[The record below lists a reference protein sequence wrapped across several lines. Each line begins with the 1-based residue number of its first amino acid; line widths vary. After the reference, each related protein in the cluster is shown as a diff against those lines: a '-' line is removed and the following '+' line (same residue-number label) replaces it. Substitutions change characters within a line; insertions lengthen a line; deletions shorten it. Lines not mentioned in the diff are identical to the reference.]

1 YAIQL
6 KNQLKIDY
14 LTYQTE
20 GNDIQADIK
29 FANEKFILADIQ
41 GALGVSFDLRI
52 KNKKHHIQTNVLGK
66 PNYGYVGIAL
76 AIADIVG
83 RKSFLHTDKLHLGEQ
98 LTLEYQLQPGRLSI
112 FPGMEQ
118 SIIIDST
125 YNSSPLS
132 IRKIINTVHNIKTQ
146 LFPQRKV
153 RMMLGDMRELG
164 DLTEKEHRMI
174 AGYVS
179 QVADRVFLVGTY
191 MTSYLADELQ
201 KVGYP
206 VEKIYTF
213 TKSTEAGDAIKTM
226 LKEPGNECLVICK
239 GSQNTI
245 FLEEAVKKLLAN
257 QADEYKLT
265 RQSQRW
271 LKKKESFFRQK

>member
-1 YAIQL
+1 VA
-6 KNQLKIDY
+6 
-14 LTYQTE
+14 
-20 GNDIQADIK
+20 
-29 FANEKFILADIQ
+29 
-41 GALGVSFDLRI
+41 FDLRI

-66 PNYGYVGIAL
+66 PNYGYVGVAL

-83 RKSFLHTDKLHLGEQ
+83 WKSFLHTNKIHLGEK
-98 LTLEYQLQPGRLSI
+98 LTLEYQLQPGRLSV
-112 FPGMEQ
+112 FPGVEQ

-125 YNSSPLS
+125 YNASPLS
-132 IRKIINTVHNIKTQ
+132 IRKIINTVHNIQKQ

-179 QVADRVFLVGTY
+179 QVADRVFLVGKY
-191 MTSYLADELQ
+191 MTDFLADELQ

-206 VEKIYTF
+206 GEKIYTF
-213 TKSTEAGDAIKTM
+213 TKSTEAGDAIRTM

-245 FLEEAVKKLLAN
+245 FLEEAVKKILLN
-257 QADEYKLT
+257 PADEYKLT
-265 RQSQRW
+265 RQSHRRI
-271 LKKKESFFRQK
+271 KKKESFFRQK